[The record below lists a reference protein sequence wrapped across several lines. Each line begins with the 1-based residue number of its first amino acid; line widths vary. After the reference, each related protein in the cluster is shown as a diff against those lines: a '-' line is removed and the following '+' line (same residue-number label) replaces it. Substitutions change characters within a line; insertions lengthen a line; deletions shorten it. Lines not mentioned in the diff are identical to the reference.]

1 MTKLDYLLYL
11 KSNKGIL
18 IKDQNSDETRLDELT
33 SQDREDLIRFG
44 YIFIDDIDD
53 NSFFVLL
60 TDSGEEFLESLY

>member
-18 IKDQNSDETRLDELT
+18 IKDQNSDETKLDELT

>member
-11 KSNKGIL
+11 KKNKGIL
-18 IKDQNSDETRLDELT
+18 IKDQNSDETRLDELI

-53 NSFFVLL
+53 KSFFVLL
-60 TDSGEEFLESLY
+60 TDSGEEFIESLY